1 MISQGEENK
10 RNPIPGD
17 INIENILERKLIKT
31 NLNDIGDYINNKV
44 VLVTGG
50 GGSIGSEICR
60 QVSKLNPKQLIILDN
75 YENNAYEIQQEL
87 LRKYKD
93 KLNLKI
99 VIASIRDKKRI
110 ANIFEKYKPNIIFHA
125 AAHKHVPLMESDP
138 SEAIKNN
145 IFGTLNVAVLAHKHR
160 ANNFVL
166 ISSDKAVNP
175 TSIMGATKRVAEIIV
190 QSISES
196 SETKFACVRFGN
208 VLGSNGSVIPLFKKQ
223 ISEGGPITV
232 THPDM
237 VRYFMTIS
245 EAVGLVINAGAIS
258 SGGEIFVLDMGVP
271 INILDLA
278 KKIIKLSGLIPEK
291 DIKIKFVG
299 PRPGEKLYEEI
310 LMQEEVVEKTQN
322 NKIFISKAVKFDKRK
337 LELNLKKLEEIIDDE
352 DGDMISIIKDI
363 VPSYRKGDMDEKY
376 SVNN

>member
-1 MISQGEENK
+1 MVSQGEGK
-10 RNPIPGD
+10 KIISIQRD
-17 INIENILERKLIKT
+17 INIENILDRKLIKT
-31 NLNDIGDYINNKV
+31 NLNDIGDYINNEV

-93 KLNLKI
+93 ELNLKI
-99 VIASIRDKKRI
+99 VIASIRDKKRMD
-110 ANIFEKYKPNIIFHA
+110 NIFKKYNPKIIFHA
-125 AAHKHVPLMESDP
+125 AAHKHVPLMEDDP

-145 IFGTLNVAVLAHKHR
+145 IFGTLNLVRLADKYK
-160 ANNFVL
+160 AKNFVL

-175 TSIMGATKRVAEIIV
+175 TSIMGATKRVAEMIA
-190 QSISES
+190 QSISEN

-208 VLGSNGSVIPLFKKQ
+208 VFGSNGSVIPLFKKQ

-258 SGGEIFVLDMGVP
+258 SGGEVFVLDMGMP
-271 INILDLA
+271 IKILDLA
-278 KKIIKLSGLIPEK
+278 KKIIRLSGFIPEK
-291 DIKIKFVG
+291 DIKIKFIG
-299 PRPGEKLYEEI
+299 LRPGEKLYEEI
-310 LMQEEVVEKTQN
+310 LMQEEVVEKTKN
-322 NKIFISKAVKFDKRK
+322 NKIFISKAVKFDKSK
-337 LELNLKKLEEIIDDE
+337 LDSNIKKLEKIIDE

-363 VPSYRKGDMDEKY
+363 VPNYMKGEVDEKY

>member
-1 MISQGEENK
+1 MLPQGENNK
-10 RNPIPGD
+10 SISTLKD

-31 NLNDIGDYINNKV
+31 DLSDIGDYIKNEV

-60 QVSKLNPKQLIILDN
+60 QVSKLNPKELIILDI

-87 LRKYKD
+87 LRRYKGD
-93 KLNLKI
+93 LNLKTI
-99 VIASIRDKKRI
+99 IASIRDKKRMEM
-110 ANIFEKYKPNIIFHA
+110 IFEKYKPKIIFHA

-145 IFGTLNVAVLAHKHR
+145 IFGTLNVVTLAHKYG

-166 ISSDKAVNP
+166 ISTDKAVNP
-175 TSIMGATKRVAEIIV
+175 TSIMGASKRVAEMIV
-190 QSISES
+190 QSIGEN

-223 ISEGGPITV
+223 ISEGGPITI
-232 THPDM
+232 THPEM

-258 SGGEIFVLDMGVP
+258 NGGEVFVLDMGVP
-271 INILDLA
+271 IKILDLA
-278 KKIIKLSGLIPEK
+278 KKIIKINGFTPEK
-291 DIKIKFVG
+291 DIKIKIIG
-299 PRPGEKLYEEI
+299 LRPGEKLYEEI
-310 LMQEEVVEKTQN
+310 LMQEEVVEKTKN
-322 NKIFISKAVKFDKRK
+322 NKIFISKAVKFDKSK
-337 LELNLKKLEEIIDDE
+337 LDLNLKKLEEIIDSEND
-352 DGDMISIIKDI
+352 DMISIIKDI
-363 VPSYRKGDMDEKY
+363 VPNYMKEDMDEK
-376 SVNN
+376 SAVNN